1 MAKTVALIRGD
12 GVGPELTAGLLKVLN
27 ATAAPVE
34 FLECDAG
41 AEWWEKNKGDSLIP
55 EATWEV
61 LEDADACFKGP
72 TITPEGHKSPRSVAV
87 SIRQHFDLYAN
98 VRPIRTCPGTPKRL
112 GDVNFL
118 CVRESTEGLYFGREV
133 WVTEDMVLALRRVSR
148 GSCRR
153 VAKFAFEA
161 AQARKWKT
169 VVAIHKANILK
180 ESDGLFLEEIEA
192 AAKKFP
198 GVAMEEMHIDNA
210 AQQVVKNPQKFNE
223 KVLLSTNLFMDVLS
237 EECSALVGSIGLIP
251 SGNYGETY
259 AMFEP
264 AHGAAPKYRGQDKTN
279 PTATILAGAML
290 LDYLKFPKQAREIEA
305 ATERTIADGVVTY
318 DLNGSARTSQMADTI
333 AARLSRK

>member
-12 GVGPELTAGLLKVLN
+12 GVGPELTDGLLKVLK
-27 ATAAPVE
+27 AVAAPVE
-34 FLECDAG
+34 FLECEAG
-41 AEWWEKNKGDSLIP
+41 SEWWEKKKGDTLIP

-72 TITPEGHKSPRSVAV
+72 TVTPGGPHSPKSVAV

-98 VRPIRTCPGTPKRL
+98 VRPIRTHPKTPRRL
-112 GDVNFL
+112 GDVDFL

-133 WVTEDMVLALRRVSR
+133 WITDDIVVALRRVSR

-153 VAKFAFEA
+153 VAKFALEA
-161 AQARKWKT
+161 AQTRKWKT
-169 VVAIHKANILK
+169 VVAIHKSNILK
-180 ESDGLFLEEIEA
+180 ESDGLFLEETRA

-198 GVAMEEMHIDNA
+198 SIALEEMHIDNA
-210 AQQVVKNPQKFNE
+210 AQQVVKSPAQFNQ
-223 KVLLSTNLFMDVLS
+223 KVLLSTNLFMDILS

-251 SGNYGETY
+251 SANYGDTY

-264 AHGAAPKYRGQDKTN
+264 AHGAAPKYKGQDKTN

-290 LDYLKFPKQAREIEA
+290 LDYLKFPKQAR
-305 ATERTIADGVVTY
+305 
-318 DLNGSARTSQMADTI
+318 
-333 AARLSRK
+333 